1 VIVVDAS
8 AMTELLLQTDLGTRV
23 ERRLLRDEDLH
34 APHLLDVEV
43 LSALRRLVRTGEVA
57 SERAEDAIDDLQL
70 LRLARH
76 GHEDL
81 LPRVWDL
88 RDNVTAYDAVYIAL
102 TEALDATLVTCDR
115 ALGAATSAARIEVIV
130 D

>member
-88 RDNVTAYDAVYIAL
+88 RDNVTAYDAVYVAL